1 MDENVILTKCITL
14 LFRESQLENSTE
26 SSVDTVRTL
35 LEKLKIS
42 NHDIGIATR
51 RSSMLALKN
60 LALDLCNRVSD
71 EPMDATELL
80 QQIRVITNGDNNLY
94 TAFEQGIQPELI
106 GPSLKRTI
114 TNLRKTLTNHYR
126 EQRTI
131 EIVRKANRELGFERH
146 NIPDLGNYIRDLMTE
161 LEAST
166 MKSSGKDPA
175 LVFSMDV
182 GDDSSM
188 AEVFEKVTS
197 SNDAGLAYTTGW
209 RELNDALQGGPRSG
223 DCVVIGA
230 LQHNYKSGM
239 SLSMTTH
246 IPIYNKPKCKDPTKK
261 PLIYRVTLEDP
272 ARNNA
277 QFMYQLLKYDE
288 TGEAVDV
295 KGVSAKEMANYVR
308 DRIRVNGY
316 HFIIDEV
323 NPADWTYQSLISR
336 IIELESEGYCVEV
349 LSVDYLAKLP
359 TTGCVQGSIGDDML
373 DMLSRVRG
381 FCSAHG
387 ILFIT
392 PHQLSTEAA
401 RIMQTVPN
409 DQFLHAIKGGGYF
422 EKTKG
427 LGRIYDIG
435 ILIHKCETETG
446 DYLHVVIDKHRF
458 PSVADSRL
466 KSFFMKFPSNKMPI
480 PANVQNPEHKTLR
493 KIPRTTQSKDDS
505 FFEL

>member
-14 LFRESQLENSTE
+14 LFRESQLESGSE

-51 RSSMLALKN
+51 RSSMLAMKN
-60 LALDLCNRVSD
+60 LALDLCNRSSD

-94 TAFEQGIQPELI
+94 TAFEQGIQPELV
-106 GPSLKRTI
+106 GASLKRTI

-131 EIVRKANRELGFERH
+131 DIVRKANRELGFERH

-209 RELNDALQGGPRSG
+209 KELNDALQGGPRSG

-261 PLIYRVTLEDP
+261 PLIYRATFEDP

-288 TGEAVDV
+288 TGEHVDV

-381 FCSAHG
+381 FCSA
-387 ILFIT
+387 
-392 PHQLSTEAA
+392 
-401 RIMQTVPN
+401 
-409 DQFLHAIKGGGYF
+409 
-422 EKTKG
+422 
-427 LGRIYDIG
+427 
-435 ILIHKCETETG
+435 
-446 DYLHVVIDKHRF
+446 
-458 PSVADSRL
+458 
-466 KSFFMKFPSNKMPI
+466 
-480 PANVQNPEHKTLR
+480 
-493 KIPRTTQSKDDS
+493 
-505 FFEL
+505 